1 MIFSV
6 ARPFFLVAT
15 APKKNVLIYL
25 CWLCLNRLVVIIM
38 FNVDIARRRVVI
50 AHTVKTVDGRV
61 HLTTTFDLCDVSE
74 EKMLLWAATN
84 RLTRWLASVELGQLS
99 SAEVKGRFDNLV
111 IECREYLQPDA
122 QSITREEKIM
132 VDNLRKV
139 LGKGVP
145 MEQVLQALIRST
157 LQLGH

>member
-1 MIFSV
+1 
-6 ARPFFLVAT
+6 
-15 APKKNVLIYL
+15 
-25 CWLCLNRLVVIIM
+25 M

-50 AHTVKTVDGRV
+50 AHTVKTVEGRV

-84 RLTRWLASVELGQLS
+84 RLTRWLS
-99 SAEVKGRFDNLV
+99 STEVKSRFDNLV
-111 IECREYLQPDA
+111 IECREYLQPDV
-122 QSITREEKIM
+122 QSITREEKII
-132 VDNLRKV
+132 VDNLRTV

-157 LQLGH
+157 LQFGH